1 MRDVGEPSGPSAGRL
16 RRLTEELNDE
26 GLLGEGREWP
36 DALLVEL
43 DHALRPPT
51 FEKRIPLFGAIFEP
65 HIDPQA
71 WREQTALTVSRRWVD
86 EFHEADARRYADGL
100 SSWMVRHADGSVE
113 VIVFDRPT
121 GSERDLVVL
130 AEATMGTLVQR
141 HPSGVVRLVGDFGV
155 LRWDGV
161 GWHHEPPVKAWVRSL
176 IGHGFEGDEK
186 TLARLLAFAV
196 YDLGATGV
204 GALLVYRPD
213 GDCPAGYELRLP
225 TPPPYEIGRPEDL
238 GPLRHVLALVD
249 GAAVFDGTGIL
260 RHLGVRLVPS
270 AEAEA
275 DVAGFRGMRHTSARR
290 YSFDDPT
297 ATVIVV
303 SEDGPVSVI
312 RDGEVLYRPVEKR
325 PPA

>member
-1 MRDVGEPSGPSAGRL
+1 MAAEPGPSTGRL

-36 DALLVEL
+36 EALLVEL

-51 FEKRIPLFGAIFEP
+51 HEKRIPLFGAIFEP
-65 HIDPQA
+65 RIDPQA
-71 WREQTALTVSRRWVD
+71 WQEQTALTVSRRWVD
-86 EFHEADARRYADGL
+86 EFDTTDARRYADGL
-100 SSWMVRHADGSVE
+100 SSWMVRHADGRVE
-113 VIVFDRPT
+113 VVIFDRPT

-130 AEATMGTLVQR
+130 AEATQGMLVQR
-141 HPSGVVRLVGDFGV
+141 HPSGTVRLVGEFGV

-161 GWHHEPPVKAWVRSL
+161 GWHHEPPVKPWVRAL
-176 IGHGFEGDEK
+176 VGAGFHGDEK
-186 TLARLLAFAV
+186 ALARLLAFAV

-213 GDCPAGYELRLP
+213 DAPPPDYELRLP
-225 TPPPYEIGRPEDL
+225 TPPPFEIGRPEDL

-249 GAAVFDGTGIL
+249 GAAVFDGSGTL
-260 RHLGVRLVPS
+260 VHLGVRLVPS
-270 AEAEA
+270 AEAES
-275 DVAGFRGMRHTSARR
+275 DVEGYRGMRHTSARR

-297 ATVIVV
+297 ATLIVV

-312 RDGEVLYRPVEKR
+312 RNGEVLGRPVERR
-325 PPA
+325 PAP

>member
-1 MRDVGEPSGPSAGRL
+1 MVDGPSPGRL

-26 GLLGEGREWP
+26 GLLGEGRAWP
-36 DALLVEL
+36 EPLLVEL
-43 DHALRPPT
+43 DHALRPPVH
-51 FEKRIPLFGAIFEP
+51 EKRIPLFGAIYEP
-65 HIDPQA
+65 RVDPQA

-100 SSWMVRHADGSVE
+100 SSWMVRHADGRVE
-113 VIVFDRPT
+113 VVVFDRPT

-130 AEATMGTLVQR
+130 ADATLGTLIQR

-161 GWHHEPPVKAWVRSL
+161 GWHHEPPVKPWVHSL
-176 IGHGFEGDEK
+176 VGAGFHGDVK
-186 TLARLLAFAV
+186 VLAKLLAFAV

-204 GALLVYRPD
+204 GALLVYRPPSAPD
-213 GDCPAGYELRLP
+213 PRYELRLP
-225 TPPPYEIGRPEDL
+225 APPPYEIGRPEDL

-249 GAAVFDGTGIL
+249 GAAVFDGSGTL
-260 RHLGVRLVPS
+260 RDLGVRLVPS
-270 AEAEA
+270 AVAEA
-275 DVAGFRGMRHTSARR
+275 DVAGFGGMRHTSARR

-303 SEDGPVSVI
+303 SEDGPVSVL
-312 RDGEVLYRPVEKR
+312 RGGEVLDRPLEK
-325 PPA
+325 PAC